1 MDPRG
6 GAPFLTGL
14 ATAVRT
20 AWGGQFEFH
29 VNRPQ
34 WQWIGARVVVDI
46 QVRKQE
52 AAGRAAD
59 DHFSIK
65 SVKTPPEG
73 AGPNELH
80 GREGVNS
87 QVAGDNDRTNAF
99 DQNMTL
105 SSQDILPSKRPLLA
119 TVPVFFEHDKSDI
132 KPAERTKIRKFASKW
147 QGAAP
152 GTAGSRPASVEL
164 KAMTTASGSDV
175 YNQGLAQRRADA
187 VKAELAAA
195 GFNSVN
201 TRVAE
206 TPLGETPAAGSEDA
220 NFRRV
225 DMIPDGG
232 GAQTVAV
239 HEFGHAFGLDDE
251 YGAEFGAGRPA
262 AGTAVGHDAATKKM
276 TDATGANLPGAVV
289 ENNNNIMSVGGAVQ
303 PQHYSTFHEALRA
316 ISGIEEWALGPK
328 QARPG
333 GPGGAPAPA
342 PGRVLREGRE
352 VTGRAW
358 PLAVLAL
365 VLAACGDAAQEPRV
379 TELDALPLLELRI
392 DSARGGGSELRV
404 RPDGRFELR
413 TDEHG
418 WSLVSEYSPADLEE
432 LRREMARTD
441 DPPLP
446 DVIPAPGRGGSNP
459 TRMTWRLRLAD
470 ELREVVVEEWN
481 DGVSPPLE
489 RLYEKL
495 FTIAGG
501 PAVESTWRVRVNGE
515 VVERRVV
522 GEAAGVRM
530 LAPMIAALYRR
541 PDAFEPVGPG
551 EPPGDLLVD
560 VRHTVDGAA
569 GRSPGDRARRP
580 RVPHRG
586 RQDQRDS
593 AAGRRTAGDAPRS
606 DRADRLAGTAGPARR
621 RSLSGARQVVELR
634 VHRAPLFGAAQE
646 PELLAEVLDQEP
658 VPSSRR

>member
-1 MDPRG
+1 MGAEPEHVESAPVEQTITPEVAPAAAPGFAPAGGGSSVGAMLALQQSAGNAAVARAVRDGRLKPQGMLQRQPAPPPAAAPPAFNPIVNGPAGAAPQAVPAVGPSTGDPAQDLAAADAFHSGPTRG
-6 GAPFLTGL
+6 PQAIQSSSGIGGFSATYAPGTDTLTITIKGSVVFEDGIKAQGGGFVPGDPGLAPAVARIPPPGPRRTAFLAAFQWTAAEEAPFLTGL

-73 AGPNELH
+73 AGPNELQ

-105 SSQDILPSKRPLLA
+105 SSQDILPSKNPLLA
-119 TVPVFFEHDKSDI
+119 TVPVFFAHDKSDI
-132 KPAERTKIRKFASKW
+132 RPAERTKIRNFASRW

-220 NFRRV
+220 KFRRV

-342 PGRVLREGRE
+342 PG
-352 VTGRAW
+352 
-358 PLAVLAL
+358 
-365 VLAACGDAAQEPRV
+365 
-379 TELDALPLLELRI
+379 
-392 DSARGGGSELRV
+392 
-404 RPDGRFELR
+404 
-413 TDEHG
+413 
-418 WSLVSEYSPADLEE
+418 
-432 LRREMARTD
+432 
-441 DPPLP
+441 
-446 DVIPAPGRGGSNP
+446 PAPG
-459 TRMTWRLRLAD
+459 
-470 ELREVVVEEWN
+470 
-481 DGVSPPLE
+481 
-489 RLYEKL
+489 
-495 FTIAGG
+495 G
-501 PAVESTWRVRVNGE
+501 P
-515 VVERRVV
+515 
-522 GEAAGVRM
+522 
-530 LAPMIAALYRR
+530 
-541 PDAFEPVGPG
+541 
-551 EPPGDLLVD
+551 
-560 VRHTVDGAA
+560 
-569 GRSPGDRARRP
+569 
-580 RVPHRG
+580 
-586 RQDQRDS
+586 
-593 AAGRRTAGDAPRS
+593 
-606 DRADRLAGTAGPARR
+606 
-621 RSLSGARQVVELR
+621 
-634 VHRAPLFGAAQE
+634 
-646 PELLAEVLDQEP
+646 
-658 VPSSRR
+658 

>member
-1 MDPRG
+1 M
-6 GAPFLTGL
+6 
-14 ATAVRT
+14 RT

-73 AGPNELH
+73 AGPNELQ

-105 SSQDILPSKRPLLA
+105 SSQDILPSKNPLLA

-132 KPAERTKIRKFASKW
+132 RPAERTKIRNFASKW

-262 AGTAVGHDAATKKM
+262 AGHG
-276 TDATGANLPGAVV
+276 
-289 ENNNNIMSVGGAVQ
+289 
-303 PQHYSTFHEALRA
+303 
-316 ISGIEEWALGPK
+316 
-328 QARPG
+328 
-333 GPGGAPAPA
+333 
-342 PGRVLREGRE
+342 
-352 VTGRAW
+352 GRARR
-358 PLAVLAL
+358 
-365 VLAACGDAAQEPRV
+365 GDEEDDR
-379 TELDALPLLELRI
+379 R
-392 DSARGGGSELRV
+392 
-404 RPDGRFELR
+404 DGR
-413 TDEHG
+413 
-418 WSLVSEYSPADLEE
+418 
-432 LRREMARTD
+432 
-441 DPPLP
+441 
-446 DVIPAPGRGGSNP
+446 
-459 TRMTWRLRLAD
+459 
-470 ELREVVVEEWN
+470 
-481 DGVSPPLE
+481 
-489 RLYEKL
+489 
-495 FTIAGG
+495 
-501 PAVESTWRVRVNGE
+501 
-515 VVERRVV
+515 
-522 GEAAGVRM
+522 
-530 LAPMIAALYRR
+530 
-541 PDAFEPVGPG
+541 
-551 EPPGDLLVD
+551 EPPGRRRREQQQHHVGGRRGPAAALLD
-560 VRHTVDGAA
+560 VPRGAA
-569 GRSPGDRARRP
+569 RDLGDRGVGARAEAGSPGRPRRRPGAGAGAGACAGRAVRSP
-580 RVPHRG
+580 
-586 RQDQRDS
+586 
-593 AAGRRTAGDAPRS
+593 AAPGCSPCS
-606 DRADRLAGTAGPARR
+606 H
-621 RSLSGARQVVELR
+621 SC
-634 VHRAPLFGAAQE
+634 
-646 PELLAEVLDQEP
+646 
-658 VPSSRR
+658 SRRAATPRGSVR